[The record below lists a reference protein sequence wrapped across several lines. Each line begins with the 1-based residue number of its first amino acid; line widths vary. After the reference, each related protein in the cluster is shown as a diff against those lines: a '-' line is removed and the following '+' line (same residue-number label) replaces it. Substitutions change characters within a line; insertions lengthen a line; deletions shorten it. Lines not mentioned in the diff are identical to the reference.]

1 MPRGRVNS
9 KPSRELL
16 ARLSRNVC
24 AQRAARQWTQADLA
38 KRLKVHKTLV
48 SRIEQGRSNITIGTL
63 EQIAKA
69 LGVSVIDLLAP

>member
-24 AQRAARQWTQADLA
+24 DKRAALQWTQADLA
-38 KRLKVHKTLV
+38 KRLRVHKTLV

-63 EQIAKA
+63 EQLAKA
-69 LGVSVIDLLAP
+69 LGVSVVDLLAP

>member
-1 MPRGRVNS
+1 MPSRRVNS

-16 ARLSRNVC
+16 ARLSHNVC
-24 AQRAARQWTQADLA
+24 KNRKARQWTQEDLA
-38 KRLKVHKTLV
+38 KRLRVHKTLI

-69 LGVSVIDLLAP
+69 LGVSAMELLTP

>member
-16 ARLSRNVC
+16 ARLSRNVRDK
-24 AQRAARQWTQADLA
+24 RAAREWTQEALA
-38 KRLKVHKTLV
+38 KRLRVHKTLV

-63 EQIAKA
+63 EQLAKA
-69 LGVSVIDLLAP
+69 LGVSVVDLLAP

>member
-9 KPSRELL
+9 KPSPELL

-24 AQRAARQWTQADLA
+24 NKRTARQWTQEDLA
-38 KRLKVHKTLV
+38 KRLRVHKTLV

-63 EQIAKA
+63 EQLAKA
-69 LGVSVIDLLAP
+69 LGVSVVDLLAP

>member
-16 ARLSRNVC
+16 ARLSQNVYDK
-24 AQRAARQWTQADLA
+24 RTARQWTQAELA
-38 KRLKVHKTLV
+38 KRLRVHKTLV

-63 EQIAKA
+63 EQLAKA